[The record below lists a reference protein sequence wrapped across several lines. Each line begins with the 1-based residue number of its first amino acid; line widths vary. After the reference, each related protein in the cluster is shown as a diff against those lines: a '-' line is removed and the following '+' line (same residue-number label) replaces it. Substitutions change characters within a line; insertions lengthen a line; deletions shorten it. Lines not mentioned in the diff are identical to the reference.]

1 MSRITE
7 SARGEACT
15 LNFPLVCNW
24 DWETT
29 VWAHS
34 NWHDGGKA
42 KGKKLA
48 RVDHLGC
55 YACYACHKVLDGQDR
70 LPAHLSRDFVMTR
83 FATAMAACEVMLRR
97 KGLWPSDE
105 FLAAKPVT
113 AHKPIQKKV
122 TPLAA
127 RVSTKKVTPHEER
140 SREPVGAGRG
150 FPKVRNAVFNN
161 AIVAAKP
168 SKEKPTTQSA
178 NRWPKGRKLV
188 SASKLQSRPFGSR

>member
-24 DWETT
+24 DWDTT

-48 RVDHLGC
+48 RADHLGC
-55 YACYACHKVLDGQDR
+55 YACYACHMVLDGQAR
-70 LPAHLSRDFVMTR
+70 LPAHLSREFAMTR
-83 FATAMAACEVMLRR
+83 FAVAMAACEVILKR
-97 KGLWPSDE
+97 KGLWPTEE
-105 FLAAKPVT
+105 FLASKPVT
-113 AHKPIQKKV
+113 AHRPITKKV

-127 RVSTKKVTPHEER
+127 RTVEKKVTSYEER
-140 SREPVGAGRG
+140 SREPVGGGRG
-150 FPKVRNAVFNN
+150 LSKGKAVRA
-161 AIVAAKP
+161 AIVPAKL
-168 SKEKPTTQSA
+168 SKEKPTIKSEA
-178 NRWPKGRKLV
+178 RWPKGRKLV
-188 SASKLQSRPFGSR
+188 SASRLQSRPFGSR